1 MKKTIII
8 LITLLIAP
16 LLFLSQQSSVNN
28 VNGFTADPGSF
39 EILNRFQGRNNVL
52 KIERAKTNWFIA
64 NYSLAQYR
72 GKTIAIE
79 FSADVWLEGSTNMLL
94 WNVTDHPNYPR
105 VSMLSSATAG
115 QWNNMRGRI
124 IVTPTQSNAA
134 LSLNKYGH
142 PENTI
147 FYIANPTVTITEGI
161 NYTPDLS
168 LTPLKDIYAN
178 DFLIGNIIDWDGRYN
193 SGRHF
198 DLLNHHFN
206 IVSPGAILTSS
217 YLAPLTKGGEYRF
230 SDADNLI
237 NHYIGNN
244 IQVYG
249 HVLVWH
255 MEPPPNWFF
264 EGTRDEIIQNMND
277 YITTVFRH
285 FRGRINTWEVVN
297 EAVRDGLTARDV
309 RGDWRNC
316 LNDSQN
322 RTNIWSPRNMWFEK
336 LGADYIELAFRAAR
350 AADPN
355 IKLYYNDNNLEEQP
369 NKAEVVR
376 KMIQDINDRYK
387 RETGGTRNLIEGVG
401 TQTHIWNLNQNIND
415 VRNALDKLTSLGI
428 EISITELDIPG
439 NFIGIQRYGYDTDMS
454 ERDAIN
460 QGLLYARLMQLFKE
474 YSAHITRVTFWG
486 LDDNTSWISN
496 GNPNLFD
503 WKLNAKPAFHA
514 VSDPEGFIRQHG
526 GRTRR

>member
-1 MKKTIII
+1 MKKIIII
-8 LITLLIAP
+8 LSTLLIAP
-16 LLFLSQQSSVNN
+16 LLFLSQQSPVNN

-39 EILNRFQGRNNVL
+39 EILNRFQGRSNVL
-52 KIERAKTNWFIA
+52 KVENSKTQWDNA
-64 NYSLAQYR
+64 RYSLAQYR

-79 FSADVWLEGSTNMLL
+79 FSVDVWLEGSTNMLM
-94 WNVTDHPNYPR
+94 WNVSDHPNYPR
-105 VSMLSSATAG
+105 VSMLSSSTSG

-124 IVTPTQSNAA
+124 IVTPTQSNAV
-134 LSLNKYGH
+134 LSLNKWGH
-142 PENTI
+142 PANTI

-161 NYTPDLS
+161 NYSPALS
-168 LTPLKDIYAN
+168 LPSLKEVYAN
-178 DFLIGNIIDWDGRYN
+178 NFLIGNNIDWDGRYN
-193 SGRHF
+193 SGKHF

-206 IVSPGAILTSS
+206 IVSTTASTVPNS
-217 YLAPLTKGGEYRF
+217 LAPLEKGGAYRF
-230 SDADNLI
+230 SEADNIVNHFIKNNMQIYAQVLI
-237 NHYIGNN
+237 
-244 IQVYG
+244 
-249 HVLVWH
+249 WH
-255 MEPPPNWFF
+255 MEPHPAWFY
-264 EGTRDEIIQNMND
+264 EGTREEIIQNMND
-277 YITTVFRH
+277 YIATVMRH

-316 LNDSQN
+316 LFDSQHRPN
-322 RTNIWSPRNMWFEK
+322 VYSPRNIWFEK
-336 LGADYIELAFRAAR
+336 LGSDYIELAFRAAR

-355 IKLYYNDNNLEEQP
+355 IKLYYNDNNLEDA
-369 NKAEVVR
+369 NKVEVVR

-401 TQTHIWNLNQNIND
+401 TQTHIWNLNQNINN

-428 EISITELDIPG
+428 EISVTELDIPG
-439 NFIGIQRYGYDTDMS
+439 DFIGIQRYGYDTDMS

-514 VSDPEGFIRQHG
+514 VSDPDGFIRQHG